1 MLENKEVKTLLN
13 KHLDIHYEALKSTD
27 PEWANYKDQI
37 TFKTGSEGEK
47 PEDYLKVP
55 FKEALPLIA
64 KRQVFL
70 LKGIA
75 FVPITQLQ

>member
-1 MLENKEVKTLLN
+1 MLENKEVKNLLN
-13 KHLDIHYEALKSTD
+13 KHLDIHYEALKPTD
-27 PEWANYKDQI
+27 PEWMAHKENI
-37 TFKTGSEGEK
+37 TFKSGSLTEK

-75 FVPITQLQ
+75 FVPITQL

>member
-13 KHLDIHYEALKSTD
+13 KHLDIHYEALKDTD
-27 PEWANYKDQI
+27 AEWKEHRDSI
-37 TFKTGSEGEK
+37 TFRSGGLESKEK

-75 FVPITQLQ
+75 FVPIT